1 MILLYHAF
9 MRGHV
14 AQLNVDV
21 IDASNIVAAHALFN
35 AQNVYGVNV
44 QIVAYLRMVDI
55 NVHAGQNAQNV
66 ILINAD
72 VM

>member
-44 QIVAYLRMVDI
+44 
-55 NVHAGQNAQNV
+55 
-66 ILINAD
+66 
-72 VM
+72 